1 LVRILSNDLERF
13 LLAWA
18 SCSTDDVELPM
29 KIYMLLLLMSV
40 FVGISYSAAW
50 RQASTRHAIPR
61 DSAAA

>member
-1 LVRILSNDLERF
+1 
-13 LLAWA
+13 
-18 SCSTDDVELPM
+18 M

-50 RQASTRHAIPR
+50 HQANARRSVPH